1 MPKTRELTIKQR
13 KFKAAYIKNGGNAT
27 QAALEA
33 YDTDNENIAGAIGSD
48 NLRKPKIKQAIEM
61 ALIELELSPRSVLKD
76 FIDIK
81 ETHKVENPNAAVR
94 AIENIANIM
103 NLYPSQKSLSLQDGN
118 VKSISW
124 QE

>member
-1 MPKTRELTIKQR
+1 MTLKQR
-13 KFKAAYIKNGGNAT
+13 KFVKGYIKNGGNAT

-33 YDTDNENIAGAIGSD
+33 YDTDNDNVAGMLGSENI
-48 NLRKPKIKQAIEM
+48 RKPKIKQAIEM

-103 NLYPSQKSLSLQDGN
+103 NLYPSQKSLSMSDGN